1 MKLVFFGTPDFA
13 VPTLDALH
21 DSSHEILGV
30 VTSPDKKSGR
40 GLKVKSAAIKK
51 SAEKYSLPIYQP
63 ESTGS
68 KQLHSILKQ
77 INPDIYVVV
86 AYKIL
91 PESILNIPPRGAVNL
106 HASLL
111 PKYRG
116 AAPVN
121 HAILNGETET
131 GLTTFLIQKKVDT
144 GDLLLQQSLPID
156 NSVTTGEALS
166 KLSFLGADLV
176 IKTLDA
182 LAQNKIK
189 PIKQDGDKATFAPK
203 ISVQDCKINWSNP
216 ALMIHNQ
223 IRAFSPKPG
232 AFTFY
237 KNKRVKLF
245 GSKVLQNLHNARLL
259 PGEIEHTNSFF
270 SFLKIGTGTVP
281 IQITIIQIEGKKK
294 LPVDQF
300 ILGFP
305 KITGGIFD

>member
-1 MKLVFFGTPDFA
+1 M
-13 VPTLDALH
+13 
-21 DSSHEILGV
+21 
-30 VTSPDKKSGR
+30 
-40 GLKVKSAAIKK
+40 
-51 SAEKYSLPIYQP
+51 PIYQP

-259 PGEIEHTNSFF
+259 PGEIEHTNSF
-270 SFLKIGTGTVP
+270 LKIGTGTEP
-281 IQITIIQIEGKKK
+281 IQITNIQIEGKKK

>member
-40 GLKVKSAAIKK
+40 GLKIKSSAIKK
-51 SAEKYSLPIYQP
+51 NAEKYGFPVYQP
-63 ESTGS
+63 ESTRNQ
-68 KQLHSILKQ
+68 QLHSILKE

-91 PESILNIPPRGAVNL
+91 PESILNIPHRGAVNL

-156 NSVTTGEALS
+156 NSITTGETLS

-182 LAQNKIK
+182 LVKNTIK
-189 PIKQDGDKATFAPK
+189 PIKQDGTKATFAPK
-203 ISVQDCKINWSNP
+203 INVQDCKINWSNP
-216 ALMIHNQ
+216 ALMIHNK

-237 KNKRVKLF
+237 NNKRVKLF
-245 GSKVLQNLHNARLL
+245 GSTILTESGLNKLL
-259 PGEIEHTNSFF
+259 PGQIEYSNSIFMV
-270 SFLKIGTGTVP
+270 GTGTQP
-281 IQITIIQIEGKKK
+281 IQLTNIQIEGKKT

>member
-245 GSKVLQNLHNARLL
+245 GSKVLQNLHNAKLL
-259 PGEIEHTNSFF
+259 PGEIEYTNSFF
-270 SFLKIGTGTVP
+270 KIGTGTEP
-281 IQITIIQIEGKKK
+281 IQITNIQIEGKKK

>member
-1 MKLVFFGTPDFA
+1 MKLVFFGTPEFA

-40 GLKVKSAAIKK
+40 GLKVTSAAIKK

-68 KQLHSILKQ
+68 EQLHSILKQ

-156 NSVTTGEALS
+156 NSITTGEALS

-182 LAQNKIK
+182 LAQNTIK

-245 GSKVLQNLHNARLL
+245 GSKVLQNLHNSRLL
-259 PGEIEHTNSFF
+259 PGEIEHTNSF
-270 SFLKIGTGTVP
+270 LKIGTGTEP
-281 IQITIIQIEGKKK
+281 IQITNIQIEGKKK

-305 KITGGIFD
+305 KIKGGIFD

>member
-68 KQLHSILKQ
+68 EQLHSILKQ

-259 PGEIEHTNSFF
+259 PGEIDHTNS
-270 SFLKIGTGTVP
+270 
-281 IQITIIQIEGKKK
+281 
-294 LPVDQF
+294 
-300 ILGFP
+300 
-305 KITGGIFD
+305 IFKTNY

>member
-40 GLKVKSAAIKK
+40 GLKIKSSIIKK
-51 SAEKYSLPIYQP
+51 NAEKYGFPVYQP
-63 ESTGS
+63 ESTRN
-68 KQLHSILKQ
+68 KQLYSILKE
-77 INPDIYVVV
+77 INPDIYVVA

-91 PESILNIPPRGAVNL
+91 PESILNIPYRGAVNL

-156 NSVTTGEALS
+156 NSITTGETLS

-182 LAQNKIK
+182 LVKNTIK
-189 PIKQDGDKATFAPK
+189 PIKQDGTKATFAPK
-203 ISVQDCKINWSNP
+203 INVQDCKINWSNP
-216 ALMIHNQ
+216 ALMIHNK

-237 KNKRVKLF
+237 NNKRVKLF
-245 GSKVLQNLHNARLL
+245 GSTILTESGLNKLL
-259 PGEIEHTNSFF
+259 PGQIEYSNSIFMV
-270 SFLKIGTGTVP
+270 GTGTQH
-281 IQITIIQIEGKKK
+281 IQLTNIQIEGKKT

-305 KITGGIFD
+305 KIKGGSFD

>member
-91 PESILNIPPRGAVNL
+91 PESILKIPTRGAVNL

-259 PGEIEHTNSFF
+259 PGEIEHTNSF
-270 SFLKIGTGTVP
+270 LKIGTGTEP
-281 IQITIIQIEGKKK
+281 IQITNIQMEGKKK
-294 LPVDQF
+294 LPADQF

-305 KITGGIFD
+305 KIIGGIFD

>member
-68 KQLHSILKQ
+68 EQLHSILKQ

-182 LAQNKIK
+182 LAQNTIK

-259 PGEIEHTNSFF
+259 PGEIEHTNSF
-270 SFLKIGTGTVP
+270 LKIGTGTEP
-281 IQITIIQIEGKKK
+281 IQITNIQIEGKKK

>member
-68 KQLHSILKQ
+68 EQLHSILKQ

-144 GDLLLQQSLPID
+144 GDILLQQSLPID

-182 LAQNKIK
+182 LAQNTIK

-259 PGEIEHTNSFF
+259 PGEIEHTNSF
-270 SFLKIGTGTVP
+270 LKIGTGTEP
-281 IQITIIQIEGKKK
+281 IQITNIQIEGKKK

>member
-91 PESILNIPPRGAVNL
+91 PESILNIPHRGAVNL

-156 NSVTTGEALS
+156 NSVTTGEVLL

-270 SFLKIGTGTVP
+270 KIGTGTEP
-281 IQITIIQIEGKKK
+281 IQITNIQIEGKKK

>member
-40 GLKVKSAAIKK
+40 GLKVKSPAIKK

-259 PGEIEHTNSFF
+259 PGEIEHTNSF
-270 SFLKIGTGTVP
+270 LKIGTGTEP
-281 IQITIIQIEGKKK
+281 IQITNIQIEGKKK

>member
-40 GLKVKSAAIKK
+40 GLKVTSAAIKN
-51 SAEKYSLPIYQP
+51 SAEKYNLPIYQP

-68 KQLHSILKQ
+68 EQLHSILKQ

-245 GSKVLQNLHNARLL
+245 GSKVLQNLHNSRLL
-259 PGEIEHTNSFF
+259 PGEIEHTNSF
-270 SFLKIGTGTVP
+270 LKIGTGSEP
-281 IQITIIQIEGKKK
+281 IQITNIQIEGKKK

-300 ILGFP
+300 ILGLP

>member
-30 VTSPDKKSGR
+30 ITSPDKKSGR

-68 KQLHSILKQ
+68 EQLHSILKQ

-156 NSVTTGEALS
+156 NSITTGEALS

-176 IKTLDA
+176 IKTLDD
-182 LAQNKIK
+182 LSQNKIK

-245 GSKVLQNLHNARLL
+245 GSKVLQNLHHTRLL
-259 PGEIEHTNSFF
+259 PGEIEHANSFF
-270 SFLKIGTGTVP
+270 KIGTGTDP
-281 IQITIIQIEGKKK
+281 IQINNIQFEGKKK

>member
-40 GLKVKSAAIKK
+40 GLKIKSSTIKK
-51 SAEKYSLPIYQP
+51 NAEKYGFPVYQP
-63 ESTGS
+63 ESTRNQ
-68 KQLHSILKQ
+68 QLHSILKE

-91 PESILNIPPRGAVNL
+91 PESILNIPHRGAVNL

-156 NSVTTGEALS
+156 NSITTGETLS

-182 LAQNKIK
+182 LVKNTIK
-189 PIKQDGDKATFAPK
+189 PIKQDGTKATFAPK
-203 ISVQDCKINWSNP
+203 INVQDCKINWSNP
-216 ALMIHNQ
+216 ALMIHNK

-237 KNKRVKLF
+237 NNKRVKLF
-245 GSKVLQNLHNARLL
+245 GSTILTESGLNKLL
-259 PGEIEHTNSFF
+259 PGQIEYSNSIFMV
-270 SFLKIGTGTVP
+270 GTGTQP
-281 IQITIIQIEGKKK
+281 IQLTNIQIEGKKT

-305 KITGGIFD
+305 KITGGCFD

>member
-40 GLKVKSAAIKK
+40 GLKIKSSVIKK
-51 SAEKYSLPIYQP
+51 NAEKYGFPVYQP
-63 ESTGS
+63 ESTRN
-68 KQLHSILKQ
+68 KQLHSILKE

-91 PESILNIPPRGAVNL
+91 PESILNIPHRGAVNL

-156 NSVTTGEALS
+156 NSITTGETLS

-182 LAQNKIK
+182 LVKNTIK
-189 PIKQDGDKATFAPK
+189 PIKQDGTKATFAPK
-203 ISVQDCKINWSNP
+203 INVQDCKINWSNP
-216 ALMIHNQ
+216 ALMIHNK

-237 KNKRVKLF
+237 NNKRVKLF
-245 GSKVLQNLHNARLL
+245 GSTILTESGLNKLL
-259 PGEIEHTNSFF
+259 PGQIEYSNSIFMV
-270 SFLKIGTGTVP
+270 GTGTQP
-281 IQITIIQIEGKKK
+281 IQLTNIQIEGKKT
-294 LPVDQF
+294 LPADQF

-305 KITGGIFD
+305 KITGGCFD

>member
-40 GLKVKSAAIKK
+40 GLKVTSAAIKK

-63 ESTGS
+63 ESIGS
-68 KQLHSILKQ
+68 EQFHSILKQ

-259 PGEIEHTNSFF
+259 PGEIEHTNSF
-270 SFLKIGTGTVP
+270 LKIGTGTEP
-281 IQITIIQIEGKKK
+281 IQITNIQIEGKKK

>member
-40 GLKVKSAAIKK
+40 GLKVKSGAIKK

-68 KQLHSILKQ
+68 EQLHSILKQ

-166 KLSFLGADLV
+166 KLSFLGADLI

-259 PGEIEHTNSFF
+259 PGEIEHTNSF
-270 SFLKIGTGTVP
+270 LKIGTGTEP
-281 IQITIIQIEGKKK
+281 IQITNIQIEGKKK

-300 ILGFP
+300 ILGLP
-305 KITGGIFD
+305 NITGGIFD

>member
-68 KQLHSILKQ
+68 EQLHSILKQ

-176 IKTLDA
+176 IKTLDS

-245 GSKVLQNLHNARLL
+245 GSKVLQNLHNSRLL
-259 PGEIEHTNSFF
+259 PGEIEHTNSF
-270 SFLKIGTGTVP
+270 LKIGTGTEP
-281 IQITIIQIEGKKK
+281 IQITNIQIEGKKK

>member
-40 GLKVKSAAIKK
+40 GLKIKSSAIKK
-51 SAEKYSLPIYQP
+51 NAEKYGFPVYQP
-63 ESTGS
+63 ESTRN
-68 KQLHSILKQ
+68 KQLHSILKE

-91 PESILNIPPRGAVNL
+91 PESILNIPHRGAVNL

-156 NSVTTGEALS
+156 NSITTGETLS

-182 LAQNKIK
+182 LVKNTIK
-189 PIKQDGDKATFAPK
+189 PIKQDGTKATFAPK
-203 ISVQDCKINWSNP
+203 INVQDCKINWSNP
-216 ALMIHNQ
+216 ALMIHNK

-237 KNKRVKLF
+237 NNKRVKLF
-245 GSKVLQNLHNARLL
+245 GSTILTESGLNKLL
-259 PGEIEHTNSFF
+259 PGQIEYSNSIFMV
-270 SFLKIGTGTVP
+270 GTGTQP
-281 IQITIIQIEGKKK
+281 IQLTNIQIEGKKT
-294 LPVDQF
+294 LPADQF

-305 KITGGIFD
+305 KITGGCFD

>member
-40 GLKVKSAAIKK
+40 GLKIKSSIIKK
-51 SAEKYSLPIYQP
+51 NAEKYGFPVYQP
-63 ESTGS
+63 ESTRN
-68 KQLHSILKQ
+68 KQLYSILKE

-91 PESILNIPPRGAVNL
+91 PESILNIPHRGAVNL

-156 NSVTTGEALS
+156 NSITTGETLS

-182 LAQNKIK
+182 LVKNTIK
-189 PIKQDGDKATFAPK
+189 PIKQDGTKATFAPK
-203 ISVQDCKINWSNP
+203 INVQDCKINWSNP
-216 ALMIHNQ
+216 ALMIHNK

-237 KNKRVKLF
+237 NNKRVKLF
-245 GSKVLQNLHNARLL
+245 GSTILTESGLNKLL
-259 PGEIEHTNSFF
+259 PGQIEYSNSIFMV
-270 SFLKIGTGTVP
+270 GTGTQP
-281 IQITIIQIEGKKK
+281 IQLTNIQIEGKKT

-305 KITGGIFD
+305 KITGGSFD

>member
-40 GLKVKSAAIKK
+40 GLKVTSGAIKK
-51 SAEKYSLPIYQP
+51 SSEQYSLPIYQP

-68 KQLHSILKQ
+68 EQLHSILKQ

-91 PESILNIPPRGAVNL
+91 PESILNIPHRGAVNL

-156 NSVTTGEALS
+156 NSITTGETLS

-182 LAQNKIK
+182 LVKNTIK
-189 PIKQDGDKATFAPK
+189 PIKQDGTKATFAPK
-203 ISVQDCKINWSNP
+203 INVQDCKINWSNP
-216 ALMIHNQ
+216 ALMIHNK

-237 KNKRVKLF
+237 NNKRVKLF
-245 GSKVLQNLHNARLL
+245 GSTILTESGLNKLL
-259 PGEIEHTNSFF
+259 PGQIEYSNSIFMV
-270 SFLKIGTGTVP
+270 GTGTQP
-281 IQITIIQIEGKKK
+281 IQLTNIQIEGKKT

-305 KITGGIFD
+305 KITGGCFD

>member
-40 GLKVKSAAIKK
+40 GLKVTSAAIKK

-68 KQLHSILKQ
+68 EQLHSILKQ

-259 PGEIEHTNSFF
+259 PGEIEHTNSF
-270 SFLKIGTGTVP
+270 LKIGTGTEP
-281 IQITIIQIEGKKK
+281 IQITNIQIEGKKK

>member
-1 MKLVFFGTPDFA
+1 MKLVFFGTPEFA

-21 DSSHEILGV
+21 DSDHEILGV

-40 GLKVKSAAIKK
+40 GLKVKSSAIKK
-51 SAEKYSLPIYQP
+51 CSEKYGLPIYEP
-63 ESTGS
+63 ENTKSSQLYST
-68 KQLHSILKQ
+68 LKQ

-91 PESILNIPPRGAVNL
+91 PESILNIPNKGAVNL

-121 HAILNGETET
+121 HAILNGDTEI
-131 GLTTFLIQKKVDT
+131 GLSTFLIQKKVDT
-144 GDLLLQQSLPID
+144 GDLLFQHSMQID
-156 NSVTTGEALS
+156 NAITTGEALS
-166 KLSFLGADLV
+166 KLSLIGADLI
-176 IKTLDA
+176 IKTLTA
-182 LAQNKIK
+182 LAENNIK
-189 PIKQDGDKATFAPK
+189 PFKQDSEKATYAPK
-203 ISVQDCKINWSNP
+203 IGVEDCKINWLKTADS
-216 ALMIHNQ
+216 IHNQ

-237 KNKRVKLF
+237 NDKRVKLF
-245 GSKVLQNLHNARLL
+245 GSKVLQNSRNVSLI
-259 PGEIEHTNSFF
+259 PGQIEYADSIF
-270 SFLKIGTGTVP
+270 KIGTATEP
-281 IQITIIQIEGKKK
+281 IQITNIQIEGKKM

-305 KITGGIFD
+305 IITGECFD

>member
-40 GLKVKSAAIKK
+40 GLKIKSSIIKK
-51 SAEKYSLPIYQP
+51 NAEKYGFPVYQP
-63 ESTGS
+63 ESTRNQ
-68 KQLHSILKQ
+68 QLHSILKE

-91 PESILNIPPRGAVNL
+91 PESILNIPHRGAVNL

-156 NSVTTGEALS
+156 NSITTGETLS

-182 LAQNKIK
+182 LVKNTIK
-189 PIKQDGDKATFAPK
+189 PIKQDGTKATFAPK
-203 ISVQDCKINWSNP
+203 INVQDCKINWSNP

-237 KNKRVKLF
+237 NNKRVKLF
-245 GSKVLQNLHNARLL
+245 GSTILTESGLNKLL
-259 PGEIEHTNSFF
+259 PGQIEYSNSIFMV
-270 SFLKIGTGTVP
+270 GTGTQP
-281 IQITIIQIEGKKK
+281 IQLTNIQIEGKKT

-305 KITGGIFD
+305 KITGGCFD

>member
-40 GLKVKSAAIKK
+40 GLKIKSSAIKK
-51 SAEKYSLPIYQP
+51 NAEKYGFPVYQP
-63 ESTGS
+63 ESTRN
-68 KQLHSILKQ
+68 KQLYSILKE

-91 PESILNIPPRGAVNL
+91 PESILNIPHRGAVNL

-156 NSVTTGEALS
+156 NSITTGETLS

-182 LAQNKIK
+182 LVKNTIK
-189 PIKQDGDKATFAPK
+189 PIKQDDTKATFAPK
-203 ISVQDCKINWSNP
+203 INVQDCKINWSNP
-216 ALMIHNQ
+216 ALMIHNK

-237 KNKRVKLF
+237 NNKRVKLF
-245 GSKVLQNLHNARLL
+245 GSTILTESGLNKLL
-259 PGEIEHTNSFF
+259 PGQIEYSNSIFMV
-270 SFLKIGTGTVP
+270 GTGTQP
-281 IQITIIQIEGKKK
+281 IQLTNIQIEGKKT

-305 KITGGIFD
+305 KITGGSFD

>member
-40 GLKVKSAAIKK
+40 GLKVTSAAIKNR
-51 SAEKYSLPIYQP
+51 AEKYSLPIYQP

-68 KQLHSILKQ
+68 EQLHSILKQ

-245 GSKVLQNLHNARLL
+245 GSKVLQNLHNSRLL
-259 PGEIEHTNSFF
+259 PGEIEHTNSF
-270 SFLKIGTGTVP
+270 LKIGTGTEP
-281 IQITIIQIEGKKK
+281 IQITNIQIEGKKK

>member
-1 MKLVFFGTPDFA
+1 MKLVFFGTPEFA

-21 DSSHEILGV
+21 DSDHEILGV
-30 VTSPDKKSGR
+30 VTSPDKRSGR
-40 GLKVKSAAIKK
+40 GLKVKSSAIKK
-51 SAEKYSLPIYQP
+51 CSEKYGLPIYEP
-63 ESTGS
+63 ENTKSN
-68 KQLHSILKQ
+68 QLHSTLKR

-91 PESILNIPPRGAVNL
+91 PESILNIPPRGAINL

-144 GDLLLQQSLPID
+144 GDLLLQQSLSID
-156 NSVTTGEALS
+156 NTVTTGEALS
-166 KLSFLGADLV
+166 KLSFLGANLI

-237 KNKRVKLF
+237 KNKRVKLY
-245 GSKVLQNLHNARLL
+245 GSKVLQNLHNGRLL
-259 PGEIEHTNSFF
+259 PGEIEYTNSL
-270 SFLKIGTGTVP
+270 LKIGTGTEP
-281 IQITIIQIEGKKK
+281 IQTANIQIEGKKK

-305 KITGGIFD
+305 KITGEIFD